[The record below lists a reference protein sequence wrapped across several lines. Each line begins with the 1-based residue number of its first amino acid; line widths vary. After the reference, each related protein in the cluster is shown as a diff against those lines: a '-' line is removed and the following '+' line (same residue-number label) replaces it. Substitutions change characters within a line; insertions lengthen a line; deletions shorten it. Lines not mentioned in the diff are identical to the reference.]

1 MARNTIKGLTV
12 EIGGDTTKLGKALEG
27 VNKKSADLS
36 SELGNINRLLK
47 MDPKNT
53 ELLAQKQTVL
63 AEAVANTREKL
74 DTLKEAER
82 QVQAQFEKG
91 EASEEQV
98 RAIRQEIIA
107 TTNKLD
113 GYEKAAQETA
123 DAVEELANTDV
134 GKLTRQLDEQRKEL
148 EQLKNKHK
156 EVAKSQGNTSDE
168 AKGLGNQIQKLNAE
182 IAKNEKKLDEAEN
195 AAEDAAD
202 SLDEMADS
210 ADKAEKESGE
220 MGSKLAEVA
229 KGGLAAIAAMATAAV
244 AGLTAAAESSREYR
258 TAMGKLDTAFTQA
271 GFSSKAATGAYK
283 ELQGVLGETDQSVE
297 AANHLAQLT
306 ENEKDLATWTGD
318 ILPGVFATFGDSL
331 PIEGLTE
338 AANETAKVGAVTGPL
353 ADALNWAG
361 VSEDEFNKSLEKCNS
376 EQERQTL
383 IMETLSG
390 LYGEASE
397 AYKETNAE
405 VIRANQANEE
415 WNAQMAAVGGT
426 VEPLITDVKMLG
438 ASLLSDAVPGVE
450 ALTAALRGVLSGD
463 SAAASGLGSVMSDIV
478 SDLLKKVVE
487 MAPTIVQVAVTLVT
501 SLASSIIAMVPTL
514 LSTVMQLVTIILTG
528 LSTAIPQLSQAITE
542 MIPQLAQALADG
554 LPLML
559 EAAVNLLLSLV
570 SAVGQIL
577 PVLVQTLPQIVT
589 TIVTSLL
596 SQVPVILQGAIQLLL
611 AVVQAIPVLVASL
624 AENLP
629 VIIQAIIDTLLTGMP
644 LLYDG
649 AKQLLLA
656 ITEAIPAV
664 AQALIPA
671 LPQIIES
678 IVSLMI
684 QWFPMLWSA
693 AFDLLMAIVKAIPTM
708 HVELMKALPMII
720 DGLAKGLLDGLKT
733 IGPTVRKFCSSIIK
747 SFKEAFGIRSPSRV
761 MAEIGDFLVQGLIN
775 TLKNLPGSIG
785 TVLSSALTK
794 VTTWASNMRSKA
806 ITAAKNVFSS
816 IVNGLKNLPT
826 QLATIGGNLVQ
837 GLWNGLNNK
846 LAWLKSKIS
855 SFTSSVLGS
864 IKSFF
869 GVNSPSKETA
879 WIGEM
884 LDEGLSKGILDNMAD
899 PVKAMGKVTG
909 GILDAAQTP
918 DGLSL
923 DRQLQA
929 TGSAAAAASAS
940 NTTLLAK
947 LDKILSAVE
956 AGQVIALDGKKL
968 VGETFRQY
976 DTKLGQQRDLA
987 LRGAI

>member
-12 EIGGDTTKLGKALEG
+12 EISGDTTKLGKALEG

-36 SELGNINRLLK
+36 SELGDINRLLK
-47 MDPKNT
+47 LDPKNT
-53 ELLAQKQTVL
+53 ELLAQKQKVL
-63 AEAVANTREKL
+63 ADAVANTRQKL
-74 DTLKEAER
+74 DTLKEAES

-98 RAIRQEIIA
+98 RELQREIIA
-107 TTNKLD
+107 TTNKLE

-123 DAVEELANTDV
+123 KAVDDLANSDV

-168 AKGLGNQIQKLNAE
+168 AKDLGKQIQKLTGE
-182 IAKNEKKLDEAEN
+182 IEKNEKRLDDTEK
-195 AAEDAAD
+195 AAKDAAGG
-202 SLDEMADS
+202 LDKVADS
-210 ADKAEKESGE
+210 ADKAEKETGE
-220 MGSKLAEVA
+220 MGTNLVSLA
-229 KGGLAAIAAMATAAV
+229 KGGLAAVAAAASAAV
-244 AGLTAAAESSREYR
+244 AGLSAASVNAAAFADEILTMSTVTGVSTDDLQAFSYASELVDVSLETLTKSMAKNIKSMQGAKDGSKAYKDAYKQLGVAV
-258 TAMGKLDTAFTQA
+258 TDSNGKLRDSETVYWETIDA
-271 GFSSKAATGAYK
+271 
-283 ELQGVLGETDQSVE
+283 LGK
-297 AANHLAQLT
+297 L
-306 ENEKDLATWTGD
+306 ENETERDAMAMQL
-318 ILPGVFATFGDSL
+318 FGKSAQEL
-331 PIEGLTE
+331 NPMIEAGADKMQELTKE
-338 AANETAKVGAVTGPL
+338 AHEVGAVMGE
-353 ADALNWAG
+353 DALGA
-361 VSEDEFNKSLEKCNS
+361 
-376 EQERQTL
+376 
-383 IMETLSG
+383 
-390 LYGEASE
+390 
-397 AYKETNAE
+397 
-405 VIRANQANEE
+405 
-415 WNAQMAAVGGT
+415 
-426 VEPLITDVKMLG
+426 LG
-438 ASLLSDAVPGVE
+438 AFDDSIQRLKGSAG
-450 ALTAALRGVLSGD
+450 AAQNS
-463 SAAASGLGSVMSDIV
+463 LGSVLLPELMLLTDTGT
-478 SDLLKKVVE
+478 DLLSTFTQKLNASGGGLDGLVE
-487 MAPTIVQVAVTLVT
+487 TIGSMAGEIGSTVGTLAAELIDKIRQLAPTLVQVAVSLVT
-501 SLASSIIAMVPTL
+501 TLATSIISMVPTL
-514 LSTVMQLVTIILTG
+514 LSTVMQLVTIILSG
-528 LSTAIPQLSQAITE
+528 LSEAIPKLAAAITE
-542 MIPQLAQALADG
+542 MVPQLAQALADG

-596 SQVPVILQGAIQLLL
+596 SQVPVLLQGAIQLLL

-624 AENLP
+624 AEQLP

-664 AQALIPA
+664 VQALIPA

-708 HVELMKALPMII
+708 HVELMKALPQII

-733 IGPTVRKFCSSIIK
+733 LGPTVKKFCSSLIK

-837 GLWNGLNNK
+837 GLWTGLNNK
-846 LAWLKSKIS
+846 LSWLKSKIS

-899 PVKAMGKVTG
+899 PVKAMGKVSG